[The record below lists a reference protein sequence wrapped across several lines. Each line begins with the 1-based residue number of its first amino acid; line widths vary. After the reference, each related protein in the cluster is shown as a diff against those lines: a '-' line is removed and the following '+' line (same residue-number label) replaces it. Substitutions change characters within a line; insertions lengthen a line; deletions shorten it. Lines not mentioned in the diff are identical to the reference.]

1 MSTEQHR
8 QVADVE
14 TYENEDEH
22 RQVAVRHVCIAC
34 GVRTNAVGSA
44 IYLRTTRNGVQP
56 FETAGFCGVEIAELQ
71 TMLAE
76 GPAFTAT
83 RQNWPVLVPDLAA
96 TKHWPV
102 FAPAAIAIG
111 VAAMFAFPLV
121 LNAHSLGTLE
131 IHRDACGAL
140 LPDEIADAV
149 HLADVATA
157 LLLDRP
163 AGRSAEDEHGGK
175 ASIRTRGPSGPAVR
189 HLFSVANDRAER
201 GLMCTN
207 IDK

>member
-8 QVADVE
+8 QVFHVDIHE
-14 TYENEDEH
+14 DEDEH

-34 GVRTNAVGSA
+34 SVRTNAVGSA
-44 IYLRTTRNGVQP
+44 LYLRTARSGVQP

-83 RQNWPVLVPDLAA
+83 RQNWPVLVPDLAD
-96 TKHWPV
+96 TKHWPL
-102 FAPAAIAIG
+102 FAPAATAIG
-111 VAAMFAFPLV
+111 VAAVFAFPLV
-121 LNAHSLGTLE
+121 LNAHSLGALE
-131 IHRDACGAL
+131 IHRDTCGAL

-163 AGRSAEDEHGGK
+163 GGRSAEDEHGGK
-175 ASIRTRGPSGPAVR
+175 ASVRTRGPSGPAVR
-189 HLFSVANDRAER
+189 HLFSVAKERAGR
-201 GLMCTN
+201 GVMCS
-207 IDK
+207 DSDE